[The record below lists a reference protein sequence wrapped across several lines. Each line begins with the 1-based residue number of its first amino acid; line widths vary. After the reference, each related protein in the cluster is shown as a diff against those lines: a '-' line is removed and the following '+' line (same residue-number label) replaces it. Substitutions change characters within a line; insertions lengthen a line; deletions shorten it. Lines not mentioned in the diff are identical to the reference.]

1 MSNFGLSP
9 SIRAMSIYVER
20 TIEIEA
26 PPEVVW
32 KVMID
37 VEKWP
42 EWTAS
47 MRKIELM
54 GDAPFGKGSS
64 ARVAPRMAPRG
75 VWTVT
80 EFEEN
85 RSFTWEAKSANSVA
99 LAEHVIEPVDGGS
112 RVTLSATVSGSWI
125 LKVAAPVLAIVV
137 RRGVRQEAEG
147 LKRRSEE
154 MAKAATRG

>member
-1 MSNFGLSP
+1 
-9 SIRAMSIYVER
+9 MSIYVER

-42 EWTAS
+42 EWTRS
-47 MRKIELM
+47 MRKVEVM

-64 ARVAPRMAPRG
+64 ARVAARMTPRA

-85 RSFTWEAKSANSVA
+85 RSFTWEAKTANSVA
-99 LAEHVIEPVDGGS
+99 VAEHVIEPVETGS
-112 RVTLSATVSGSWI
+112 SVTLSVTVTGSWI
-125 LKVAAPVLAIVV
+125 VKVAGPVMAIAI
-137 RRGVRQEAEG
+137 RRSVRQEAEG

-154 MAKAATRG
+154 MAKAATPG

>member
-1 MSNFGLSP
+1 MSV
-9 SIRAMSIYVER
+9 YVER

-32 KVMID
+32 RVLID

-42 EWTAS
+42 EWTRS
-47 MRKIELM
+47 MRKIEVM

-64 ARVAPRMAPRG
+64 ARVAARGAPKA

-85 RSFTWEAKSANSVA
+85 RSFTWAAKTANFVA
-99 LAEHVIEPVDGGS
+99 VAEHVIEPAEYGS
-112 RVTLSATVSGSWI
+112 SVTLSVTVTGSWI
-125 LKVAAPVLAIVV
+125 VNVAGPLMALAM

-154 MAKAATRG
+154 MVGEKQPS